1 MHGPV
6 SSLLYV
12 ERSGSLWGDF
22 EKYKKAF
29 LNYFKVSVTFLN
41 VGTLLKKHAVTS
53 KLKSLYCTSKCFR
66 VKCFTPFRL
75 SAPNIGCHTP

>member
-41 VGTLLKKHAVTS
+41 VGTLLKKSCCNKQTEVT
-53 KLKSLYCTSKCFR
+53 LLH
-66 VKCFTPFRL
+66 V
-75 SAPNIGCHTP
+75 